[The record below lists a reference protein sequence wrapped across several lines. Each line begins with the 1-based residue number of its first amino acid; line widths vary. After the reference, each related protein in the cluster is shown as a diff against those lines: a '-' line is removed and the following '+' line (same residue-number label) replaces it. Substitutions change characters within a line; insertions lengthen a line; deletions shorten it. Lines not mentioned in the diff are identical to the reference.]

1 MCGDKKQTK
10 QKEKS
15 KWNYQREGV
24 FMNNVL
30 YNSTKQFL
38 LKAVRNK
45 TLILCLWLQCFYR
58 VFTAGL
64 SLPNHDS

>member
-45 TLILCLWLQCFYR
+45 TH
-58 VFTAGL
+58 
-64 SLPNHDS
+64 SLPLAAMLLQGFHSWAVTA